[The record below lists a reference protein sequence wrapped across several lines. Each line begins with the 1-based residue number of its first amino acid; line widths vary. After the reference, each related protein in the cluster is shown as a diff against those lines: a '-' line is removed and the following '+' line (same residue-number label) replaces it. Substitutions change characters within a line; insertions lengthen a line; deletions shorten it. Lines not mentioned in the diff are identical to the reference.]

1 MEKRNNF
8 RQEVLENISLGW
20 EEFKTV
26 IFCFQMVI
34 LLFLFWALCMIG
46 YMVLGLAYIIETPFA
61 LAIGLIRNKNSFIV
75 IPFLRRVRID
85 SWFEKIPIF
94 Y

>member
-1 MEKRNNF
+1 
-8 RQEVLENISLGW
+8 
-20 EEFKTV
+20 
-26 IFCFQMVI
+26 
-34 LLFLFWALCMIG
+34 MIG